1 MAVRLWRNNTYL
13 DEYLNTEVRTCAKT
27 NNCIS
32 MYLYMAKSFDMSS
45 FKATHIEKLSGDNTH
60 EEKERVMRNG

>member
-32 MYLYMAKSFDMSS
+32 MYLYF
-45 FKATHIEKLSGDNTH
+45 
-60 EEKERVMRNG
+60 RVPAAFLTLQSTPRKVF